1 MSATKPSMDSSGANS
16 SEALANGQSPSL
28 ANGQSPSLA
37 NEQSPSLA
45 NEQSPSLANTSD
57 NGLSKDINAEA
68 NEHVINQ
75 ETIENA
81 IKKYI
86 QVEDAVNHYVQSVQ
100 ISLNTIKGDGLTARG
115 KTKLDIEQSNDSTQ
129 EVESLL
135 FYTLLPDQ
143 TEDVDEVFIMQ
154 SLSDKYG
161 DKLIETE
168 LDKMFPDRVSYEID
182 GDIIKVSLSTGEIE
196 SIPISSMTNNIIK
209 STTLKDLAKTYIENV
224 QRHEINMQTIS
235 RALSSNNLKI
245 DGNLVDSEVNIK
257 QMNTNVQKT
266 RHLLDMS
273 DEVAHKLADETTS
286 DVKPSEQVN
295 TNTSTSNEQVNAN
308 ETKDEVKHEDK
319 DEVKVE
325 HKFKITKVLSIALVI
340 FIVLVLGGLLLYFSL
355 RPSQFEAGLTEKS
368 DDQNKA

>member
-28 ANGQSPSLA
+28 ANGQSPS
-37 NEQSPSLA
+37 S
-45 NEQSPSLANTSD
+45 ANTSDISSPSD
-57 NGLSKDINAEA
+57 NGLSKDINAEV
-68 NEHVINQ
+68 NEHIINQ